1 VKPEGEENTQT
12 KQRNIAIRTNEEE
25 GTQQENTIGPDQFG
39 KLLYFYNISFNL
51 FTIFRFSGLKL

>member
-39 KLLYFYNISFNL
+39 KLLYFYIYPLTCLQFFVSVD
-51 FTIFRFSGLKL
+51 